1 MKMSEPLAL
10 KLAPTSLNEV
20 IGQKHLIGENKIL
33 RKCVENKHL
42 FSMILHGPAGCGK
55 TTLARVLAN
64 ECELPYRLFNAVTGN
79 KKELDQ
85 LFEES
90 KYFSCYWITEHISTS
105 YKNNLMLSH
114 FQHSEGI
121 HKGIS
126 MIRSKNYS
134 PISWNIFGA
143 FNAYFRKCKVI
154 HK

>member
-1 MKMSEPLAL
+1 MEPLAFRMR
-10 KLAPTSLNEV
+10 PTHLNEV

-90 KYFSCYWITEHISTS
+90 KYFEPTIIEIP
-105 YKNNLMLSH
+105 KNDGVKKKSKKAKKNACNTN
-114 FQHSEGI
+114 
-121 HKGIS
+121 HK
-126 MIRSKNYS
+126 KD
-134 PISWNIFGA
+134 
-143 FNAYFRKCKVI
+143 
-154 HK
+154 